1 VTKLPPHHFEDGT
14 AWYALRTKNKSEHI
28 AAATLR
34 QFDGVET
41 FCPRIR
47 YQKATRRGKV
57 LFHQAMFPAYLFAR
71 FDLQEQYRVVIHAR
85 GITGMVHFGE
95 QRPAIDPNLITF
107 LRQEIGEDEVKTL
120 KPCMEPGD
128 EIEIANGPFRGL
140 RAIVRHYMPAKDRVQ
155 VLMEMLGNDQ
165 VVSVGTQDLVSLSY
179 Q

>member
-1 VTKLPPHHFEDGT
+1 MNKLPPNHFEDGT

-34 QFDGVET
+34 QFEGVET

-47 YQKATRRGKV
+47 YHKATRRGKV

-71 FDLQEQYRVVIHAR
+71 FDLQEQYRAVIHAR
-85 GITGMVHFGE
+85 GVTGMVHFGE

-128 EIEIANGPFRGL
+128 EVEIANGPFRGL
-140 RAIVRHYMPAKDRVQ
+140 QAIVRHYMPAKDRVQ

-165 VVSVGTQDLVSLSY
+165 VVNVGTQDLVSVTY

>member
-1 VTKLPPHHFEDGT
+1 MTKLPPHHFEDGT
-14 AWYALRTKNKSEHI
+14 AWYALRTKNKCEHI

-165 VVSVGTQDLVSLSY
+165 VVSVGTQDLVSVSY